1 MFYYTLL
8 FNFIQV
14 QRVNMTYSNNIIDVY
29 KKVIKSGDLQKS
41 PYEVVKLI
49 LNELSRT
56 MQSLS
61 DDIEKKEK
69 YVSDKN
75 DNDLIAVQKS
85 ISKNVSRSLT
95 TIYSLQTSLDFD
107 KGGKIATGLFQLY
120 EYCRLQIISGFTK
133 SVNKGIIKAKL
144 ALDQIL
150 IAWNNMHSSSVNE

>member
-1 MFYYTLL
+1 
-8 FNFIQV
+8 
-14 QRVNMTYSNNIIDVY
+14 MTNNNILDVY
-29 KKVIKSGDLQKS
+29 KKVVKSRDLQKN
-41 PYEVVKLI
+41 PHQVVKLV

-56 MQSLS
+56 MEMLS
-61 DDIEKKEK
+61 NDIDRKKQCILDQQTSEL
-69 YVSDKN
+69 
-75 DNDLIAVQKS
+75 LIIQKS

-133 SVNKGIIKAKL
+133 SINNGIIKAKK

-150 IAWNNMHSSSVNE
+150 SAWNNMNIKSA

>member
-1 MFYYTLL
+1 
-8 FNFIQV
+8 
-14 QRVNMTYSNNIIDVY
+14 MTNNNILDVY
-29 KKVIKSGDLQKS
+29 KKVVKSGDLQKN
-41 PYEVVKLI
+41 PHQVVKLI

-56 MQSLS
+56 MEMLS
-61 DDIEKKEK
+61 NDIDRKKQYILDQQTSEL
-69 YVSDKN
+69 
-75 DNDLIAVQKS
+75 LIIQKS

-133 SVNKGIIKAKL
+133 SINNGIIKAKK

-150 IAWNNMHSSSVNE
+150 SAWNNMNIKSV

>member
-1 MFYYTLL
+1 
-8 FNFIQV
+8 
-14 QRVNMTYSNNIIDVY
+14 MTKNSNILNVY

-41 PYEVVKLI
+41 PYEVVKLV

-56 MQSLS
+56 MQILS
-61 DDIEKKEK
+61 DDIEKKRK
-69 YVSDKN
+69 CVSDN
-75 DNDLIAVQKS
+75 NNQDLVIVQKS

-120 EYCRLQIISGFTK
+120 EYCRLQIITGFTK
-133 SVNKGIIKAKL
+133 SITPGIIKAKH

-150 IAWNNMHSSSVNE
+150 LAWNTMNTKIV

>member
-1 MFYYTLL
+1 
-8 FNFIQV
+8 
-14 QRVNMTYSNNIIDVY
+14 MTNNNILDVY
-29 KKVIKSGDLQKS
+29 KKVVKSGDLQKN
-41 PYEVVKLI
+41 PHQVVKLI

-56 MQSLS
+56 MEMLS
-61 DDIEKKEK
+61 NDIDRKKQYILDQKTSEL
-69 YVSDKN
+69 
-75 DNDLIAVQKS
+75 LIVQKS

-133 SVNKGIIKAKL
+133 SINNGIIKAKK

-150 IAWNNMHSSSVNE
+150 SAWNNMNIKSV